1 MYGGEPTM
9 AVMKNKPVSFN
20 LENEED
26 KKLHEYASKINNFSG
41 HIKKLMKEEMKRGM
55 PQVIHTSSGGIK
67 ITRNG

>member
-1 MYGGEPTM
+1 M

-26 KKLHEYASKINNFSG
+26 RRLHEYAIRIKNFSG
-41 HIKKLMKEEMKRGM
+41 YIKQLMKEEMKKEKSE
-55 PQVIHTSSGGIK
+55 VIRTPGGGIK